1 MFGVRSIGSNDGI
14 PVSRS
19 GRLTG
24 AMIGMILAALTATAP
39 VAAQEEEGKSAFRV
53 CADPNNLPFSNQERA
68 GFENKIAELLAK
80 DLGLRV
86 EYTWFPQRMG
96 FIRNTLRSWVP
107 EERRYKCDVI
117 IGVASGFEL
126 ASTTDPYY
134 RSTYALVYKRGRGLD
149 QVNSA
154 QALLTLPEEQKRAL
168 KIGVFAPSPAVDWLL
183 KHGLIDQAVPYQIQ
197 TGDPEDYPGEIIQK
211 DLRADQIDLAFVWG
225 PIAGYFA
232 KLDPAGNIVVV
243 PLNSEP
249 GVQFSYPISMGVR
262 HGEGEWKKTLEQAI
276 ARNEAAIE
284 NILADYNVPIVDEK
298 GQVVHAAGAPK

>member
-1 MFGVRSIGSNDGI
+1 
-14 PVSRS
+14 
-19 GRLTG
+19 
-24 AMIGMILAALTATAP
+24 
-39 VAAQEEEGKSAFRV
+39 
-53 CADPNNLPFSNQERA
+53 
-68 GFENKIAELLAK
+68 
-80 DLGLRV
+80 V